1 MVGLGSALANLQNAL
16 RRPEAHVEVVDGE
29 SVPVGMLLGTL
40 GALLLDAGSSVTDV
54 RSALEK
60 ARDAAGVGPS
70 LAIGVLPALVMVSE
84 VSTGAATIVNAEGVE
99 LSSRQAARA
108 NRVVLGLESGSIA
121 LAEIPARVRA
131 IRAGTVPP
139 PALPWILGN
148 ALTSAG
154 LAVVFRC
161 PWWAIVLALVVGGLV
176 GVIGLVLRRFRE
188 AVAIIPFLAAFVSTA
203 IVGLVAAGT
212 GFEQVPLF
220 AVCAPVAVF
229 VPGALITNALLELT
243 AADIVTGSSRLVQG
257 LIMLGFMAAGIASGS
272 ALTGLHV
279 DPSSAALVGEVAGGR
294 HRPGRL
300 GVRARVL
307 GVVGGRRGARGRA
320 RSGVPVRVAPDA
332 RVGGGHGHRLR
343 RGEHDDAAL
352 GQRRRDRGRGGAAV
366 RRDPVARAARAGDPG
381 DGVVLPGVPAARAG
395 DGRAGGGGHL
405 RSRGGRDPARD
416 LRQPV
421 HRDEDRRAPAR
432 PLRPQRAPARGG
444 RDQLTDGRPVAA
456 PPRASRPSPA
466 GYRARYGSIS
476 RPAAWSAAAVSFAR

>member
-60 ARDAAGVGPS
+60 ARDAAGVGPT

-161 PWWAIVLALVVGGLV
+161 PWWAILLALLVGALV
-176 GVIGLVLRRFRE
+176 GVIGLLLRRFRE
-188 AVAIIPFLAAFVSTA
+188 AVAIIPFLAAFASTA
-203 IVGLVAAGT
+203 IVGLVAATT

-279 DPSSAALVGEVAGGR
+279 DPSSAALVGEVAGVGTDLAGWESV
-294 HRPGRL
+294 PSYWVSWVAVVVLAVGL
-300 GVRARVL
+300 GLVF
-307 GVVGGRRGARGRA
+307 
-320 RSGVPVRVAPDA
+320 RSGWRLTLVSVAVMVTAYALVSGTTPVWGSVVATGA
-332 RVGGGHGHRLR
+332 T
-343 RGEHDDAAL
+343 AAL
-352 GQRRRDRGRGGAAV
+352 LFVATRLLERLVPAIPATVSFFPAFLLLVPGTVGLVAVATFDPESLATPLATFVSLCIGTKIGGL
-366 RRDPVARAARAGDPG
+366 
-381 DGVVLPGVPAARAG
+381 LPGLFARNAP
-395 DGRAGGGGHL
+395 
-405 RSRGGRDPARD
+405 SRGVDAT
-416 LRQPV
+416 
-421 HRDEDRRAPAR
+421 A
-432 PLRPQRAPARGG
+432 
-444 RDQLTDGRPVAA
+444 
-456 PPRASRPSPA
+456 
-466 GYRARYGSIS
+466 
-476 RPAAWSAAAVSFAR
+476 